1 MPEFCTCGAQLPPD
15 ALFCHKCGKPQ
26 RELVVP
32 ETHIPEQAEFALP
45 LAPAAVNPVAA
56 PMNFHNRAAVRIAL
70 LVAVIATV
78 LSFLPYL
85 NWLLAGYFAVYLY
98 RRRTGCPLDLG
109 SGVRMGWIT
118 GLMMFMIFA
127 VLITGFVILFN
138 ASGNAEMFQ
147 AVLKNAPDPKVREML
162 KVFQNG
168 PEIAILLAQLFF
180 FITCLSMIGGALGA
194 KLAGRASRPPG
205 GGNIV

>member
-1 MPEFCTCGAQLPPD
+1 MPEI
-15 ALFCHKCGKPQ
+15 
-26 RELVVP
+26 
-32 ETHIPEQAEFALP
+32 HIPEHAEFALP
-45 LAPAAVNPVAA
+45 LAPAAVNPPAA
-56 PMNFHNRAAVRIAL
+56 PMNFHNRVALRIAL

-85 NWLLAGYFAVYLY
+85 NWLAAGYFAVFLY

-109 SGVRMGWIT
+109 SGVRIGWMT
-118 GLMMFMIFA
+118 GILTFMIFA
-127 VLITGFVILFN
+127 VLITGFVILLN

-147 AVLKNAPDPKVREML
+147 ALLKNATDPRVKEML
-162 KVFQNG
+162 QVFQNG

-194 KLAGRASRPPG
+194 KLIGRVSRPPG